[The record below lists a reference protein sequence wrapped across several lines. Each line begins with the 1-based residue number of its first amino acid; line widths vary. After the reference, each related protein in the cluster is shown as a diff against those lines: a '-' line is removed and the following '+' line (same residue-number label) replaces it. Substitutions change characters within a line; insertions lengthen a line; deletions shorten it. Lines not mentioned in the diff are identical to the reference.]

1 MQKNMDQILVSS
13 WFNLHSSVPLSYV
26 QPPESRPGELAVAAG
41 KSIPVIDLGGHD
53 RAETL
58 QKVLKASEE
67 YGFFQVINH
76 GVSAD
81 LIEDTLSI
89 FKEFYAMPAKE
100 KMSECSKDPNGS
112 CKLYTSREINSKD
125 EVQYWRDTLRH
136 ACPPSGEYM
145 EYWPQKPARYRE
157 VVGEYTQ
164 ELRRLGLK
172 ILELICEGLGLAPGY
187 FNGAL
192 TENPTVLAHH
202 YPPCPEPSLTLG
214 SPKHRD
220 PTVITILLQDKEINA
235 LQVLRDGEWIGV
247 EPIPNAFVVNIGLL
261 LQIIS
266 NGKLVGAEHRVVT
279 NSRAARTTVAYF
291 INPSNETIIEP
302 AKTSI
307 NSSSSPKYKS
317 ISFEEFRRNFFTR
330 GTDYVEELMNVIV

>member
-1 MQKNMDQILVSS
+1 MDQMLVSS

-26 QPPESRPGELAVAAG
+26 QPPEGRPNQHPVATG
-41 KSIPVIDLGGHD
+41 KSIPVIDLGEHV

-76 GVSAD
+76 GVPVD
-81 LIEDTLSI
+81 LIEDTLNI
-89 FKEFYAMPAKE
+89 FKEFHAMPAKE

-112 CKLYTSREINSKD
+112 CKLYASREINKKD
-125 EVQYWRDTLRH
+125 VIQFWKDTLRH
-136 ACPPSGEYM
+136 ACPASGEFM

-157 VVGEYTQ
+157 IVREYTQ
-164 ELRRLGLK
+164 ELRKLGMK
-172 ILELICEGLGLAPGY
+172 ILELISEGLRLTPDF
-187 FNGAL
+187 FNGVL

-214 SPKHRD
+214 APKHRD
-220 PTVITILLQDKEINA
+220 PTIITILLQDKEINA
-235 LQVLRDGEWIGV
+235 LQVLRNGEWIGV

-266 NGKLVGAEHRVVT
+266 NGRLVGAEHRVVT
-279 NSRAARTTVAYF
+279 NSTAARTTVAYF
-291 INPSNETIIEP
+291 ISPSNKTIIEA
-302 AKTSI
+302 AKICITSA
-307 NSSSSPKYKS
+307 NPPKYKA
-317 ISFEEFRRNFFTR
+317 ISFEDFRRDFLTKDTAFL
-330 GTDYVEELMNVIV
+330 EAELRQSQL